1 MTANRRTRI
10 TIESERVVIV
20 TAKQSQGRCEQCGQ
34 EVNFS
39 KLEQAGRELE
49 AVSARL
55 GGTGRDQLRLEP
67 ARNKFAVRLKS
78 MLRSLKEVRSR
89 HMSR

>member
-1 MTANRRTRI
+1 MTANQRTRI

-20 TAKQSQGRCEQCGQ
+20 TARQSQGRSEQCGQ

-39 KLEQAGRELE
+39 KLEQAGRVLE

-55 GGTGRDQLRLEP
+55 GGTVETSFVLRQLGI
-67 ARNKFAVRLKS
+67 NS
-78 MLRSLKEVRSR
+78 RSV
-89 HMSR
+89 

>member
-20 TAKQSQGRCEQCGQ
+20 TAKHSQGRCEQCGQ

-39 KLEQAGRELE
+39 KLEQAGRVLE

-55 GGTGRDQLRLEP
+55 RGTGRDQLRLEP
-67 ARNKFAVRLKS
+67 DGNKFAVRLKS
-78 MLRSLKEVRSR
+78 MLRSLKEVSSR